1 MMALPHSNAL
11 IAKRLKVAEL
21 HMTNIYLDRADGI
34 AIHSFVPHVD
44 LRERHRI
51 LIHAPPSV
59 IMAEVEKFRIRDDPL
74 AQRVLWLRELPGRL
88 LHKARRKTFD
98 LDDFT
103 CLGKPDPRTLAYG
116 LLGAF
121 WEADYGLVACDSA
134 AAFTNNRDRD
144 VCKLLLTFRVTPV
157 SDETSY
163 LTTETLVSCPSPE
176 ARRRF
181 APYWYLIRPVSGLL
195 RRRLLRIIR
204 ARATA

>member
-1 MMALPHSNAL
+1 MTHIYPDRTGGVAVHSL
-11 IAKRLKVAEL
+11 
-21 HMTNIYLDRADGI
+21 
-34 AIHSFVPHVD
+34 VPHAD
-44 LRERHRI
+44 FRERHRI
-51 LIHAPPSV
+51 RIHAPPSV

-74 AQRVLWLRELPGRL
+74 ARRALWLRELPGRL

-103 CLGKPDPRTLAYG
+103 CLGKPDPLTLAYG
-116 LLGAF
+116 LVGAF

-134 AAFTNNRDRD
+134 AAFTHNRDSD
-144 VCKLLLTFRVTPV
+144 VCKLLLTFTVTPV
-157 SDETSY
+157 SDRTSY

-204 ARATA
+204 ARATV

>member
-1 MMALPHSNAL
+1 MALPDSYAL

-21 HMTNIYLDRADGI
+21 HMTHIHPHRGGDVAIRSLMPHAD
-34 AIHSFVPHVD
+34 F
-44 LRERHRI
+44 RERHRI

-59 IMAEVEKFRIRDDPL
+59 IMAEVEKFRIRDDPV
-74 AQRVLWLRELPGRL
+74 ARRALWLRELPGRL

-103 CLGKPDPRTLAYG
+103 CLEKPDPLTLAYG
-116 LLGAF
+116 LVGAF
-121 WEADYGLVACDSA
+121 WEADYGLAACDSP
-134 AAFTNNRDRD
+134 AAFTNNRDRG
-144 VCKLLLTFRVTPV
+144 VCKLLLTFTVTPV

-204 ARATA
+204 TRATA